1 MSIFSRI
8 RDYLTPKTVFVYQS
22 ELSRP
27 TECERIDYEDP
38 HKQELA
44 VLKILALHES
54 MQSRDIDKI
63 YPSGWRR
70 LNDLL
75 HKWLVDNISKNN
87 RFMYKINEK
96 GLKLIK

>member
-8 RDYLTPKTVFVYQS
+8 RDYFTPKTVFVYQS

-75 HKWLVDNISKNN
+75 HKLLVDNISKNN

-96 GLKLIK
+96 GLELIK